1 MLTPPQA
8 QHTTGNP
15 YQETNTNN
23 NREVNNKQKQILHN
37 NARATR
43 CVHER
48 PAKTYDG
55 RLTVAVAKEDTVIT
69 FSLLLRRLFLK
80 SFKSLRV
87 HKEAGTISGMG
98 GKEAENIPQEFCH

>member
-1 MLTPPQA
+1 M
-8 QHTTGNP
+8 
-15 YQETNTNN
+15 Y
-23 NREVNNKQKQILHN
+23 
-37 NARATR
+37 
-43 CVHER
+43 ER

-55 RLTVAVAKEDTVIT
+55 QLTVAVAREETVMT

-98 GKEAENIPQEFCH
+98 GKEAENIPQELHH